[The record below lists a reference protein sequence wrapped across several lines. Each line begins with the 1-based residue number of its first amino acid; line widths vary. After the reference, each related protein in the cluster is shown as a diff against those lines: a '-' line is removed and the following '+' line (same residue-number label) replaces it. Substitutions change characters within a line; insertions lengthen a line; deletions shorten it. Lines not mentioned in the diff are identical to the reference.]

1 MQDDL
6 VRLQPGFKTE
16 LLHSV
21 EVFKTDV
28 DDFGT
33 NYEVVSR
40 VSTFTKFRKHL
51 HESENLK
58 QFRLHAITV
67 LIFFH
72 CRILVKLPIFF
83 LKRTL

>member
-40 VSTFTKFRKHL
+40 ASTITKFCKHL
-51 HESENLK
+51 HEFQKLK
-58 QFRLHAITV
+58 RFRLYTITI
-67 LIFFH
+67 LIFFSIIAD
-72 CRILVKLPIFF
+72 R
-83 LKRTL
+83 